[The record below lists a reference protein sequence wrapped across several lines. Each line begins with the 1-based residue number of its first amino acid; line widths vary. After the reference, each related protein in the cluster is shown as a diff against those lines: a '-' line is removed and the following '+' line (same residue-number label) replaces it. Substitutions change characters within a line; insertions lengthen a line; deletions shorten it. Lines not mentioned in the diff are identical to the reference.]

1 MRSRPV
7 GFGLFFLALCVA
19 GNAGYASENKPTIV
33 VALGMMPEQ
42 VLQRSTFPVKWS
54 LIPIGQKQRRGGGTL
69 VIAPHRLIYEDATLR
84 LVLPDA
90 GNHISMPTA
99 VMVAFDAVNLVSASV
114 LGEYVSLGKAIESS
128 RSLLAEV
135 LAQGFEYAP
144 HHPEKRQGSKFVL
157 ARRNTGAAPR
167 TVGNFEEMEQV
178 FLNSRY
184 YLEEFLV
191 FVLVKSDVRVSLR
204 VTNMRR
210 RHTES
215 RISLSEPNKT
225 IPERAAREAENFDEA
240 FLRNERAYYLEVSIV
255 DRELRVPP

>member
-7 GFGLFFLALCVA
+7 GFSLFFLALWVA
-19 GNAGYASENKPTIV
+19 ENAGYASEIKPTIV

-54 LIPIGQKQRRGGGTL
+54 LNPIGQKQRRGGGTL
-69 VIAPHRLIYEDATLR
+69 VTAPHRLIYEDATLR
-84 LVLPDA
+84 LVLPDG
-90 GNHISMPTA
+90 GNHTSMPTA
-99 VMVAFDAVNLVSASV
+99 VMVAFDAINLVSASV

-144 HHPEKRQGSKFVL
+144 HHPEKWQGSKFVL
-157 ARRNTGAAPR
+157 ARRNTGAPR
-167 TVGNFEEMEQV
+167 TVGNFEEMGQV

-191 FVLVKSDVRVSLR
+191 FVLVRSDVRVSLH

-210 RHTES
+210 RFTES
-215 RISLSEPNKT
+215 RISLSEPSKT
-225 IPERAAREAENFDEA
+225 IPERAAREAENLDEA
-240 FLRNERAYYLEVSIV
+240 FLRNERAYYLQVSIV